1 MLALTFLMLLCFS
14 AMDSKTHVDTDA
26 EMIGYY
32 SWNWGSGSTGP
43 SDANAGAAFTG
54 YTDVKTAIAYYPEG
68 AAWCCPAL
76 VGEKW
81 LTLGGGNSA
90 GIFNAESLSSIET
103 SVEYI
108 KNSSDYEG
116 VLFDVEIV
124 SGTSSS
130 MVPAFAAAFKS
141 LKEGGLKVGVTTSH
155 SAPYMTDTP
164 QVAVDLVKSWVK
176 DSNIDFLSPQLYSSG
191 NEGAP
196 DFAETS
202 NCKDAGCT
210 WDLYVGMIPKMVPS
224 LVAESHYKA
233 TQTFFA
239 NKGITT
245 SGFFQWRQQR
255 SAKTTVA
262 DKKQSF

>member
-1 MLALTFLMLLCFS
+1 MLALTFLMLACFG
-14 AMDSKTHVDTDA
+14 VDA
-26 EMIGYY
+26 KIIGYY
-32 SWNWGSGSTGP
+32 SWNWGAGSTGP
-43 SDANAGAAFTG
+43 SGANAGAAFTG
-54 YTDVKTAIAYYPEG
+54 YTDVKTAIEYYPEG

-90 GIFNAESLSSIET
+90 GVFNAGSLINIGSSG
-103 SVEYI
+103 EYI
-108 KNSSDYEG
+108 KSNSSYEG

-124 SGTSSS
+124 YGTSAT
-130 MVPAFAAAFKS
+130 MVPAFASAFTKLKAA
-141 LKEGGLKVGVTTSH
+141 GLKVGVTTSH

-191 NEGAP
+191 SEGAP

-202 NCKDAGCT
+202 NCKAAGCT
-210 WDLYVGMIPKMVPS
+210 WDLYVGMIPQMVPS
-224 LVAESHYKA
+224 LVAESHYAA
-233 TQTFFA
+233 TKTFFA

-245 SGFFQWRQQR
+245 EGFFQWRQQR
-255 SAKTTVA
+255 GTETGGPNKIM
-262 DKKQSF
+262 DL